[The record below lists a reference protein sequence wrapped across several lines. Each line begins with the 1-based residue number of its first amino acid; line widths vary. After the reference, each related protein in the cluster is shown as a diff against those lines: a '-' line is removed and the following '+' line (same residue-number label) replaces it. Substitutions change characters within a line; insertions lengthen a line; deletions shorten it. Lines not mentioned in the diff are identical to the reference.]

1 MLCFADDCDGESSN
15 SASHSCVGDDDS
27 GTDENGDTPPF
38 SPTPPPTS
46 GFLMAKKMKIGCSS
60 EAPSQSSDPSGDQD
74 DGLTHSSA
82 LAVMFASSVPTPDDL
97 AQLKKKKKV
106 RGNVGCRK
114 SHRRAA
120 SCGFCRLC
128 TSLSSSLLPSSSYIK
143 SVKTQT

>member
-1 MLCFADDCDGESSN
+1 MVMVINLKVDDN
-15 SASHSCVGDDDS
+15 FCVGDDDS

-46 GFLMAKKMKIGCSS
+46 GFLMAKKMKIGCSN
-60 EAPSQSSDPSGDQD
+60 EPLSQSSDPSVDQD

-106 RGNVGCRK
+106 RERW
-114 SHRRAA
+114 
-120 SCGFCRLC
+120 RLWG
-128 TSLSSSLLPSSSYIK
+128 TTFLLKLIDR
-143 SVKTQT
+143 

>member
-1 MLCFADDCDGESSN
+1 MMLNAVYISLPTT
-15 SASHSCVGDDDS
+15 GDDDS

-46 GFLMAKKMKIGCSS
+46 GFLMARKMKIGSNGVS
-60 EAPSQSSDPSGDQD
+60 PSQSSDPILYQD

-106 RGNVGCRK
+106 RDG
-114 SHRRAA
+114 
-120 SCGFCRLC
+120 L
-128 TSLSSSLLPSSSYIK
+128 
-143 SVKTQT
+143 

>member
-1 MLCFADDCDGESSN
+1 MIMAMVINLKVDDN
-15 SASHSCVGDDDS
+15 FCVGDDDS

-46 GFLMAKKMKIGCSS
+46 GFLMAKKMKIGCSN
-60 EAPSQSSDPSGDQD
+60 EPLSQSSDPSVDQD

-106 RGNVGCRK
+106 RARW
-114 SHRRAA
+114 
-120 SCGFCRLC
+120 RL
-128 TSLSSSLLPSSSYIK
+128 
-143 SVKTQT
+143 

>member
-1 MLCFADDCDGESSN
+1 MTSSPT
-15 SASHSCVGDDDS
+15 GDDDS

-38 SPTPPPTS
+38 SPTPPPSS

-60 EAPSQSSDPSGDQD
+60 EPSSQSNDPSFDQD

-106 RGNVGCRK
+106 RGDLDINIVV
-114 SHRRAA
+114 RRVFAYY
-120 SCGFCRLC
+120 SGF
-128 TSLSSSLLPSSSYIK
+128 TVKIQGPSFPPPLAGPFQNY
-143 SVKTQT
+143 